1 MGLVCRMSKA
11 AGQMSFEKVRGWGG
25 KRPRA
30 GRPGKS
36 GQVSH
41 GKRPSLNGSTPVH
54 VTWRLRA
61 DSLNLRCGEVSE
73 VFKASALGAKKCG
86 LRILHYSIQ
95 GNHLNIMAEAS
106 GNSDLYRGLRSFV
119 VRFSKGVK
127 RIVSVRGPLFAGR
140 YHLHVL
146 KTPTEV
152 KRALAYILQNFSKH
166 AKLIWHLDEFSSA
179 PFFGQWS
186 ALLGL
191 NLGPLLKDKENFP
204 DLPMHLS
211 RPRSWLAREG
221 WLRGRG

>member
-1 MGLVCRMSKA
+1 
-11 AGQMSFEKVRGWGG
+11 MSFEKIRGWGG
-25 KRPRA
+25 KRSRA
-30 GRPGKS
+30 GRPSRS

-41 GKRPSLNGSTPVH
+41 GKRPSVTGSTPVH
-54 VTWRLRA
+54 VTWRLKGN
-61 DSLNLRCGEVSE
+61 SVNLRCFRVSE
-73 VFKASALGAKKCG
+73 IFKSSALGAKKFG

-95 GNHLNIMAEAS
+95 GNHLHIMAEAS
-106 GNSDLYRGLRSFV
+106 ENSELYRGIRSFV
-119 VRFSKGVK
+119 VRFSRGIKG
-127 RIVSVRGPLFAGR
+127 IVSVRGPLFDGR

-166 AKLIWHLDEFSSA
+166 SKLIWYLDEFSSA
-179 PFFGQWS
+179 PFFRQWS

-191 NLGPLLKDKENFP
+191 KLGPLLKDKEHFL